1 VSDRAVSGAITTNG
15 DGELEPAEIHDVL
28 RNDRRRLVLE
38 RLRASD
44 ESETVRDLS
53 EHIAGVEAGEHPP
66 PRNVRQSVYV
76 SLHQTHL
83 PKLDDL
89 GIVAYDADEKEVRL
103 DDRADEVTVYMEVV
117 PKYGLSWGEY
127 YFGLGLFGLLWLVAG
142 AVGVPVLATV
152 DPLFLAAVPLTALVV
167 SAAYHVGTQGSTLPD
182 RIRR

>member
-1 VSDRAVSGAITTNG
+1 MSERDVPGVIPTNG
-15 DGELEPAEIHDVL
+15 DRGLEPSEIHDVL

-38 RLRASD
+38 RLRDSGQ
-44 ESETVRDLS
+44 SETVRDLS
-53 EHIAGVEAGEHPP
+53 EHIASVEAGERPP

-103 DDRADEVTVYMEVV
+103 DERAEEVTVYMEVV
-117 PKYGLSWGEY
+117 PKYGLSWAEY
-127 YFGLGLFGLLWLVAG
+127 YFGLGVLGLLLLVAR
-142 AVGVPVLATV
+142 AVGVPVLAAV
-152 DPLFLAAVPLTALVV
+152 DPLVLGAMPLAVLIV

-182 RIRR
+182 RLSR